1 MPYLYTNIVEEL
13 KAVSLFEE
21 NKGYL
26 AFDGSIL
33 LVRFD
38 FGNPPTYYLP
48 DFQILKDV
56 AKKFKKL
63 LRNFLLEGDGKLF
76 IL

>member
-1 MPYLYTNIVEEL
+1 MPYLSTNIVEEL
-13 KAVSLFEE
+13 KTVSLFEE

-26 AFDGSIL
+26 SFDGIV
-33 LVRFD
+33 LVIFN

-48 DFQILKDV
+48 NFQILKDV
-56 AKKFKKL
+56 AKKLKKL
-63 LRNFLLEGDGKLF
+63 LRNFLLEVDGNLF